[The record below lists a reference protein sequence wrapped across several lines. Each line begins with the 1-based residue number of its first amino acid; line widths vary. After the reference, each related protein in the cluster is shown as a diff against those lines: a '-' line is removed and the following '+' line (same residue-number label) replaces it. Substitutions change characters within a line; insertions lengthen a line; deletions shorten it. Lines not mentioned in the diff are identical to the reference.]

1 MTEGLTVAGCNVQRW
16 GVHRTADAVMRPG
29 SARVLIAYADTRGW
43 VGATRPCSAR
53 MLTAYADTRN
63 RAGRCT
69 PLHPV
74 PTLFRKE

>member
-1 MTEGLTVAGCNVQRW
+1 MTEGLTGAGCNMQRW

-53 MLTAYADTRN
+53 VLTAYADTRGWVGAT
-63 RAGRCT
+63 RPHTRG
-69 PLHPV
+69 HS
-74 PTLFRKE
+74 F